1 MTTASTD
8 SVELNTAQIK
18 VVTAD
23 GKMVRKATIAGTMGS
38 FVEWYDYGIYGL
50 LTTYLAVNI
59 MGSKDVGSLLLTN
72 VGFLVSF
79 LARPF
84 GSVICGSSVT
94 SWAARTSWP
103 SCCS

>member
-50 LTTYLAVNI
+50 LTTYLAINI
-59 MGSKDVGSLLLTN
+59 MGDGLRDLMDPR
-72 VGFLVSF
+72 
-79 LARPF
+79 LARK
-84 GSVICGSSVT
+84 
-94 SWAARTSWP
+94 R
-103 SCCS
+103 